1 MGEENPNLSVVIG
14 GSNDFNRR
22 MTVAAHQR
30 IHATI
35 RGGNI
40 AETRSLVL
48 SHRPNVLVVEVGLSS
63 SAGDVNWLRTL
74 LEELRE
80 RDSNLYVAVAI
91 TSAHKFALAGSLLF
105 ADEESLAPSGLI
117 DNIIISP
124 PAGVP
129 SSISIEEQFRDL
141 LRLVA
146 ELETHQRNLPALWE
160 ANWAPTMC
168 DPSSRAVWMR
178 WLPRYAGY
186 INENPIIVGP
196 TGTGKTRLAAA
207 IHLLSGRSGPFVG
220 ITPRDFSSMEL
231 VQAELFGAVA
241 GAYTGAVDKW
251 GLVHKAEKGTLFI
264 DELQSIDAELQGK
277 LITFIENKT
286 YRRVGGAESHKANV
300 RFVFATNRPLDE
312 LVAEGKLRDDFAYRL
327 ERLQLHLHPLRDRRL
342 DIGAGIC
349 FAMAKVQRE
358 RSAARSGSKRLE
370 GLSAEA
376 YRRLYSADWPGNLRQ
391 LENTMA
397 RVIEYANIAGET
409 FVSERSAQ
417 RVLRGLLGQ
426 EDFLS
431 DNIFVSAARQTART
445 ANESG
450 YPSLADCLA
459 GFSEHARAL
468 ALEHTGGDAKEAAK
482 LLNDSEKVVELF
494 RAARLNG

>member
-1 MGEENPNLSVVIG
+1 MAKQDTTLSVVVA
-14 GSNDFNRR
+14 GSNDFSRR

-30 IHATI
+30 SNANI
-35 RGGNI
+35 RSGNI
-40 AETRSLVL
+40 AEARSLAI
-48 SHRPNVLVVEVGLSS
+48 SHRPNVLVVEIGLSS
-63 SAGDVNWLRTL
+63 TANDVKWLRSL
-74 LEELRE
+74 LSELHD
-80 RDSNLYVAVAI
+80 RDANLYVTIAV
-91 TSAHKFALAGSLLF
+91 TSAQKFALAGSLLF
-105 ADEESLAPSGLI
+105 ADEQTLAPSGLI
-117 DNIIISP
+117 NNFIISP

-141 LRLVA
+141 LRLTA
-146 ELETHQRNLPALWE
+146 ELFLQERRLPALWE
-160 ANWAPTMC
+160 ANWVPTMC

-207 IHLLSGRSGPFVG
+207 VHLLSERSGPFVG

-251 GLVHKAEKGTLFI
+251 GLVRKAEKGTLFI

-286 YRRVGGAESHKANV
+286 YRRVGGAESHQADV

-327 ERLQLHLHPLRDRRL
+327 ERLQLQLHPLRERRL

-358 RSAARSGSKRLE
+358 RSAARAGSKRLE
-370 GLSAEA
+370 GLSTDA

-397 RVIEYANIAGET
+397 RVIEYANISRET
-409 FVSERSAQ
+409 LVSERSAQ

-431 DNIFVSAARQTART
+431 DNIFVAAARRTART

-450 YPSLADCLA
+450 YPSLSDCLA

-468 ALEHTGGDAKEAAK
+468 ALEHTGGDVESAAA
-482 LLNDSEKVVELF
+482 LLKDSEKIIELF
-494 RAARLNG
+494 RAARLN